1 MHSIIAG
8 IALGVDSSTAT
19 SIIILVAI
27 LSHKGSAAFALGIS
41 LVKGQ
46 VDQSKAKKTIYL
58 FSLMTPIGIVIG
70 LVMHHYLLQ
79 NNQTLLE
86 ASFDAI
92 AAGTFLYV
100 ATLEV
105 IREEFSGRGK
115 VLLGRFSFLTGGL
128 LVMAALALWL

>member
-1 MHSIIAG
+1 
-8 IALGVDSSTAT
+8 
-19 SIIILVAI
+19 
-27 LSHKGSAAFALGIS
+27 
-41 LVKGQ
+41 
-46 VDQSKAKKTIYL
+46 
-58 FSLMTPIGIVIG
+58 
-70 LVMHHYLLQ
+70 MHHYLLQ